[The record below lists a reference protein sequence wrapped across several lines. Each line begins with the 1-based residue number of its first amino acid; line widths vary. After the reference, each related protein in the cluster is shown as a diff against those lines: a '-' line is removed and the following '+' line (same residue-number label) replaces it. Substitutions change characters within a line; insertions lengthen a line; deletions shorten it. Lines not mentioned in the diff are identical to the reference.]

1 MIRLQAGLGTL
12 LLALLAVLPASTALA
27 HGGGTPQLVQ
37 APAGPY
43 LVYAW
48 TNPTPVRVGTLH
60 VTVALT
66 NPATDEPILDVP
78 VEVILTPAGGGA
90 PVSARATHEKA
101 TIKSYYETDVEIPAE
116 GPWRATI
123 TFQAP
128 QGPGEAGFDV
138 DVQPR
143 SISRWLLIGVG
154 GVVVV
159 VVGWF
164 FWPKKK
170 TQVLPGL
177 L

>member
-1 MIRLQAGLGTL
+1 MMRRQTGQSLVLML
-12 LLALLAVLPASTALA
+12 LFVLSAVPALA

-66 NPATDEPILDVP
+66 DPATDEPVRNVP
-78 VEVILTPAGGGA
+78 VEVILTPSDGGA
-90 PVSARATHEKA
+90 LVSALATHDKA
-101 TIKSYYETDVEIPAE
+101 TIKSYYETDLEIPTE
-116 GPWRATI
+116 GAWQATI
-123 TFQAP
+123 SLQSP
-128 QGPGEAGFDV
+128 QGAGEASFPI
-138 DVQPR
+138 DVQPQ
-143 SISRWLLIGVG
+143 SISRWLLIGAG
-154 GVVVV
+154 GVVAV

-170 TQVLPGL
+170 TQV
-177 L
+177 

>member
-1 MIRLQAGLGTL
+1 MIQRRLRLSL
-12 LLALLAVLPASTALA
+12 VLAFLLAVSAAPVLA

-37 APAGPY
+37 KPAGPY

-48 TNPTPVRVGTLH
+48 TNPAPPRVGTLH

-66 NPATDEPILDVP
+66 DPATDEPVMDVP
-78 VEVILTPAGGGA
+78 VTVTLTPADGGA
-90 PVSARATHEKA
+90 QVSAPATHDKA
-101 TIKSYYETDVEIPAE
+101 TIKSYYETDLEIPSE
-116 GPWRATI
+116 GLWQATI
-123 TFQAP
+123 SFQTP
-128 QGPGEAGFDV
+128 QGPSGASFSV

-143 SISRWLLIGVG
+143 SITRWLLIGVG
-154 GVVVV
+154 GVAVV

-170 TQVLPGL
+170 AQVQPDL